1 MPAKRRSSGRSTP
14 TPPSSPWEP
23 IFTSE
28 ADTVIPGELLLTLV
42 PSAAASMTASVPV
55 HPAGPVESGAR
66 SLGVDDLD
74 TVLARLGAHD
84 VTRLAL
90 PAPTGGGAEAEAA
103 RRGLEMTQ
111 EQVLARSFRVRVD
124 VGTDIADAV
133 ATLEALDSV
142 EAAEPNRYRE
152 TSAVPNDPS
161 YGSEWGL
168 PKINAPAAW
177 DRTTGSASVVVGVI
191 DTGIDLDHPDLVG
204 NIVPGYDMVD
214 LGTNPTAPAGFRF
227 EGDFSGR
234 DAIPEDEVGH
244 GSHVAGTIA
253 AMSNNALGV
262 AGVTWQ
268 CKVMPVKALTR
279 MVRISDGQVRGVGS
293 SADIAA
299 AVRYAADNGASV
311 INMSL
316 GSSGTTTV
324 ESSAIAYAISRGVVV
339 VAAMGND
346 GTSNPSYPAAYPD
359 VVSVG
364 AIDSA
369 DHRASFSQT
378 GPHIDVVAPGVGVLS
393 TYLAAG
399 YGTLSGTSMA
409 TPHVAGVAALIRSVK
424 PSATVAEVTDIL
436 RTTARPLR
444 DAPADPVPND
454 SYGWGCVDAAA
465 AVNKAAPIITRL
477 RTPVLPCLP
486 PLTQPPIC
494 GPLRTPI
501 QVCLPP
507 RTMICPIVSPVC
519 PPTITPVT
527 TTPVTTTPVTRTPG
541 TTPVTPTIGQPGVPG
556 GGAAAGYDP
565 YGYLG
570 GAAQASQ
577 QASQQEQASS
587 AGQGTYEEGYAD
599 GYAAA
604 LAQVQQELGSAQGA
618 GTGEAAGGG
627 GNDDTGFQ
635 PGPFIRLRT
644 PVLECIPITTLTP
657 PRSPFWWRCPQPP
670 RTVVEPQCYQV
681 TPYPWTITPTTTP
694 TVTTTI
700 PTTGPTTPY
709 LGGPG
714 GGFEGGPGGY
724 SGGFDPYGQSPFQG

>member
-1 MPAKRRSSGRSTP
+1 M
-14 TPPSSPWEP
+14 
-23 IFTSE
+23 FTSE

-42 PSAAASMTASVPV
+42 PSAADSMTASVPV
-55 HPAGPVESGAR
+55 HPSGPVESGAR

-90 PAPTGGGAEAEAA
+90 PAPTGGAAEAEAA
-103 RRGLEMTQ
+103 TRGLEVTE

-142 EAAEPNRYRE
+142 ESAEPNRYRE
-152 TSAVPNDPS
+152 TSVIPNDPS

-168 PKINAPAAW
+168 AKINAPAAW
-177 DRTTGSASVVVGVI
+177 DRTTGSATVVVGVI

-214 LGTNPTAPAGFRF
+214 LGTNPTPPAGFRF

-268 CKVMPVKALTR
+268 CKIMPVKALTR

-324 ESSAIAYAISRGVVV
+324 ESSAIAYAIGKGVVV

-465 AVNKAAPIITRL
+465 AVNKASPIVTRL
-477 RTPVLPCLP
+477 RTPVLPCRP
-486 PLTQPPIC
+486 PLTFPPFC

-501 QVCLPP
+501 QICPP
-507 RTMICPIVSPVC
+507 RTMICPVASPFC
-519 PPTITPVT
+519 PPTITP
-527 TTPVTTTPVTRTPG
+527 TTPVTPTPATTT
-541 TTPVTPTIGQPGVPG
+541 VTPTIGQPGVPG

-570 GAAQASQ
+570 GAGQAPQPEEGPS
-577 QASQQEQASS
+577 E
-587 AGQGTYEEGYAD
+587 GQGTYEQGYAD

-604 LAQVQQELGSAQGA
+604 LAQVQQELGSAQAEQMA
-618 GTGEAAGGG
+618 GTAGGG
-627 GNDDTGFQ
+627 GNDDIVFQ
-635 PGPFIRLRT
+635 PGPFIKLRS
-644 PVLECIPITTLTP
+644 PILQCIQVT
-657 PRSPFWWRCPQPP
+657 PRSPFWWRCPQPVP
-670 RTVVEPQCYQV
+670 SLFEPFCPPI
-681 TPYPWTITPTTTP
+681 PYPWTIT
-694 TVTTTI
+694 TI
-700 PTTGPTTPY
+700 TTTGPTTPVQ
-709 LGGPG
+709 GGPG
-714 GGFEGGPGGY
+714 GGFEGGLGGY
-724 SGGFDPYGQSPFQG
+724 GGGYGGSYDPYGQSPFQG

>member
-1 MPAKRRSSGRSTP
+1 MPAKRRSTGRGKP
-14 TPPSSPWEP
+14 TQPSSQWEP
-23 IFTSE
+23 VFTSE

-42 PSAAASMTASVPV
+42 PSAADSMTASVPV
-55 HPAGPVESGAR
+55 HPSGPVESGAR

-90 PAPTGGGAEAEAA
+90 PGPTGAAEADAA
-103 RRGLEMTQ
+103 TRGLEATE

-124 VGTDIADAV
+124 LGTDLADAV
-133 ATLEALDSV
+133 AKLEALDSV

-152 TSAVPNDPS
+152 TSVVPNDPS

-168 PKINAPAAW
+168 AKINAPAAW

-204 NIVPGYDMVD
+204 NIVAGYDMVD
-214 LGTNPTAPAGFRF
+214 LGTSPTAPAGFRF

-234 DAIPEDEVGH
+234 DSVPEDEVGH

-268 CKVMPVKALTR
+268 CKIMPVKALTR

-444 DAPADPVPND
+444 DASGDPVPND

-465 AVNKAAPIITRL
+465 AVNRAAPIITRL

-486 PLTQPPIC
+486 PLTQRPIC
-494 GPLRTPI
+494 GPIRTPI
-501 QVCLPP
+501 QFCAPP
-507 RTMICPIVSPVC
+507 RTMICPVVSPVC

-527 TTPVTTTPVTRTPG
+527 TTPVTTTPITR
-541 TTPVTPTIGQPGVPG
+541 TPVTPTIGRPGLG
-556 GGAAAGYDP
+556 GGAGAAGAAGYDP

-570 GAAQASQ
+570 GAGQVPEEQGAS
-577 QASQQEQASS
+577 E
-587 AGQGTYEEGYAD
+587 GQGGTYEEGYAD

-604 LAQVQQELGSAQGA
+604 LAQVQQELGSEQGA
-618 GTGEAAGGG
+618 GGGETAGGG
-627 GNDDTGFQ
+627 GNDEIGYQ

-644 PVLECIPITTLTP
+644 PVLECIPITTMTP

-670 RTVVEPQCYQV
+670 RTVIEPQCYQI
-681 TPYPWTITPTTTP
+681 TPTPWTITPTI
-694 TVTTTI
+694 TTTF
-700 PTTGPTTPY
+700 PPTGPTTPVQ
-709 LGGPG
+709 GGP
-714 GGFEGGPGGY
+714 GGFEGGLGGY
-724 SGGFDPYGQSPFQG
+724 GGYDPYGQSPFQG

>member
-1 MPAKRRSSGRSTP
+1 
-14 TPPSSPWEP
+14 
-23 IFTSE
+23 
-28 ADTVIPGELLLTLV
+28 
-42 PSAAASMTASVPV
+42 
-55 HPAGPVESGAR
+55 
-66 SLGVDDLD
+66 
-74 TVLARLGAHD
+74 
-84 VTRLAL
+84 
-90 PAPTGGGAEAEAA
+90 
-103 RRGLEMTQ
+103 
-111 EQVLARSFRVRVD
+111 
-124 VGTDIADAV
+124 
-133 ATLEALDSV
+133 
-142 EAAEPNRYRE
+142 
-152 TSAVPNDPS
+152 
-161 YGSEWGL
+161 
-168 PKINAPAAW
+168 
-177 DRTTGSASVVVGVI
+177 
-191 DTGIDLDHPDLVG
+191 
-204 NIVPGYDMVD
+204 MVD

-378 GPHIDVVAPGVGVLS
+378 GPHIDVVAPGSASCRPTSLR
-393 TYLAAG
+393 
-399 YGTLSGTSMA
+399 GTERLSGTSMA

-486 PLTQPPIC
+486 PLTHPPIC

-541 TTPVTPTIGQPGVPG
+541 TAPVTPAIGQPGCPVVAQPTVTTRTGTSAAPRRHRRQSRFPPRGRAPTRRAMPTGMPQPWRRCSRSSVPHRRPARG
-556 GGAAAGYDP
+556 RP
-565 YGYLG
+565 
-570 GAAQASQ
+570 
-577 QASQQEQASS
+577 
-587 AGQGTYEEGYAD
+587 
-599 GYAAA
+599 
-604 LAQVQQELGSAQGA
+604 
-618 GTGEAAGGG
+618 AGGG
-627 GNDDTGFQ
+627 GNDDTVFQ

-644 PVLECIPITTLTP
+644 PVLECIPVTTLTP

-694 TVTTTI
+694 TITTTI

-709 LGGPG
+709 QGGPG
-714 GGFEGGPGGY
+714 GGFEGGPGSYGGGY
-724 SGGFDPYGQSPFQG
+724 DPYGQSPFQG